1 MRQIDS
7 DTTAFPAFQ
16 VLPEPQLVF
25 DPIDPTQRHPHP
37 LRGLAQFGPYS
48 KRLLGSALSTIRL
61 ATVTPAGDSAKL
73 AGLVEEL
80 AASHKP
86 RERPAYLP
94 KFPGFAEVFGA
105 QLALSGT
112 SARLELPADLDQ
124 AIQRDPDPH
133 RALAE
138 ALGRA
143 IGQLH
148 QVRSNFDVAMI
159 YLPSRW
165 EAAFTGRADEDF
177 DLHDYV
183 KAIAASRDLP
193 TQIVRQDQA
202 LDYFCRCSVGWRL
215 GIALYA
221 KAGGTPWKL
230 ADMQPD
236 TAYIGLSYALRPD
249 SLGLPRFVTCCSQ
262 VFDADGGG
270 LEFIAYQAEVA
281 TIEGDNPFLSRAD
294 MRAVMARSAR
304 LYQDRHAGQLPRRL
318 VVHKTTPF
326 KDDEIDGCFDAW
338 SAARSREIELLQV
351 QSSSAWRGVRLME
364 PRGSGERRSRPDPY
378 PIHRGTM
385 VHLSGTEVL
394 LWVQGNAPTAV
405 GSANFFKE
413 QRGIPR
419 PLLLTRHAGQGPASQ
434 FCREV
439 LALSKMNWNND
450 SLYDFLPTTLDYAH
464 ILARTLKRMPV
475 IDPRPYPFRLFM

>member
-1 MRQIDS
+1 MCAMGDV
-7 DTTAFPAFQ
+7 TTEFPAFQ

-25 DPIDPTQRHPHP
+25 DPIDPDQRHPHP
-37 LRGLAQFGPYS
+37 LRGLARFGPYS
-48 KRLLGSALSTIRL
+48 KRLLGPAMSAIRL
-61 ATVTPAGDSAKL
+61 AAVTPAGETGKL

-80 AASHKP
+80 AASQVP
-86 RERPAYLP
+86 RERKAYLP
-94 KFPGFAEVFGA
+94 KFPGFPDVFGV
-105 QLALSGT
+105 QLTLGAT
-112 SARLELPADLDQ
+112 STRLELPADLEE
-124 AIQRDPDPH
+124 AIQHGPEPH

-143 IGQLH
+143 LGQLD
-148 QVRSNFDVAMI
+148 QFRTAFDVAAI

-165 EAAFTGRADEDF
+165 ESAFTGGPNEDF

-183 KAIAASRDLP
+183 KAIAASRNLP
-193 TQIVRQDQA
+193 TQLVREDQA

-215 GIALYA
+215 GIALYT

-230 ADMQPD
+230 ADMEPD
-236 TAYIGLSYALRPD
+236 AAYIGLSYALRPD
-249 SLGLPRFVTCCSQ
+249 SAGLPRFVTCCSQ

-270 LEFIAYQAEVA
+270 LEFIAYEAESA
-281 TIEGDNPFLSRAD
+281 TIERDNPYLSRAD
-294 MRAVMARSAR
+294 MRAVMARSVR
-304 LYQDRHAGQLPRRL
+304 LYQDRHAGRLPRRL
-318 VVHKTTPF
+318 VVHKTTAF
-326 KDDEIDGCFDAW
+326 KDGEIDGCFDAW
-338 SAARSREIELLQV
+338 SAVRHREIELIQV
-351 QSSSAWRGVRLME
+351 QAASAWRGIHLLE
-364 PRGSGERRSRPDPY
+364 PQQSGERSRPDPY
-378 PIHRGTM
+378 PVHRGTM

-405 GSANFFKE
+405 NGANFFKE

-419 PLLLTRHAGQGPASQ
+419 PLLLTRHAGQGPASE

-450 SLYDFLPTTLDYAH
+450 SLYDFLPTTLDYAQT
-464 ILARTLKRMPV
+464 LARTLKRMPV